1 MNLSAQSQNEH
12 SAFEQLGKE
21 ISILANE
28 VIQEWKAFRA
38 NFVL

>member
-1 MNLSAQSQNEH
+1 LSAQSQNEH

-21 ISILANE
+21 ISMLANE
-28 VIQEWKAFRA
+28 VIQEMEGFQN